1 MPMSAAS
8 GKERHDAGA
17 RNADGSRAGGNQ
29 GRDGGVS
36 GRGGRAAT
44 PRGGGGASTGRAV
57 SDPHG
62 LAGGPRGGGGRGGGT
77 FQGGTGQTRD
87 TMQEQDQIGANVA
100 NAQRDFNNEG
110 NGLAEQVGN
119 FLASMA
125 GFNEMDPTRPGYS
138 QPGAPGQTGQADWGF
153 DPAGLIGGTMAG
165 AFGVPL
171 VGGFV
176 ADQISSAL
184 GRPLEVNLGPS
195 VFGGLDGET
204 TVSGPTM
211 TARDP
216 NDQSTFFGAP
226 PQLAGFGNGVAN
238 VASGKS
244 TFTGTDPAAPAPTP
258 EPPAPEPELPDIDG
272 PITPPNGVNID
283 PGNTGIPAGDLASL
297 FQRLGSRVYKGKNHS
312 AVVT

>member
-1 MPMSAAS
+1 MAVDSTGRGAGPQGRANPGQDRNAS
-8 GKERHDAGA
+8 SPGGA
-17 RNADGSRAGGNQ
+17 RDGQ
-29 GRDGGVS
+29 G
-36 GRGGRAAT
+36 GRGGGAFGGSRLAGPQGRANPMQRRDAT
-44 PRGGGGASTGRAV
+44 TPGGASRGQ
-57 SDPHG
+57 
-62 LAGGPRGGGGRGGGT
+62 GGAGGGT
-77 FQGGTGQTRD
+77 FQGVGPQGRANPIQSGSALA
-87 TMQEQDQIGANVA
+87 GATADYN
-100 NAQRDFNNEG
+100 DEG
-110 NGLAEQVGN
+110 NSALDNLGN
-119 FLASMA
+119 LIAGFL
-125 GFNEMDPTRPGYS
+125 GFNEQNPAEDGYDAS
-138 QPGAPGQTGQADWGF
+138 GSAGWGF
-153 DPAGLIGGTMAG
+153 DPAGLIGGAVG
-165 AFGVPL
+165 SALGVPL

-244 TFTGTDPAAPAPTP
+244 TFTGSDPAAPAPTP

-272 PITPPNGVNID
+272 PMTPPNGVNID

-297 FQRLGSRVYKGKNHS
+297 FQRLGNRVYKGKNHS